1 MNIEAIPKSFWH
13 SASFALIAFTIGFL
27 FISYKSGELTVKF
40 KELEVRTNGTI
51 VLEESLKKQKESI
64 MAQQEIILSK
74 ENEITELNK
83 ILQQRIEELNTV
95 KEKLAKLEEENESS
109 AIRELTSKIGA
120 IKENQDFDLMIQERQ
135 QNLESLS
142 RDQIQQQQVY
152 QQQQEIFQQQQKQ
165 QQALY

>member
-40 KELEVRTNGTI
+40 KELEVRTSETI

-74 ENEITELNK
+74 ESEITELNK
-83 ILQQRIEELNTV
+83 IPQQRIEELNTV

-109 AIRELTSKIGA
+109 AIRELASNIGA

-142 RDQIQQQQVY
+142 RDQVQQQQVY
-152 QQQQEIFQQQQKQ
+152 QQQKEIFQQQQKQ

>member
-13 SASFALIAFTIGFL
+13 SASFALIAFTIAFL

>member
-40 KELEVRTNGTI
+40 KELEVRTSGTI

-64 MAQQEIILSK
+64 KAQQEIILSK
-74 ENEITELNK
+74 ESEINELNK

-120 IKENQDFDLMIQERQ
+120 IKENQDFDLKIQERQ